1 MSKKAKI
8 AMILAATINGEIG
21 YKNTIPWKLK
31 GDLPRFKDLTN
42 GNAIIMGRSS
52 YESLPGPL
60 KGRIVIVLTRDP
72 AFASEVHD
80 PENNVH
86 SATSLPE
93 AIEKAREFKT
103 QTIFLAGGASVYE
116 EGMGLAD
123 VVYLTLVHKS
133 APKYDTRV
141 KNMRFPEE
149 TWTQID
155 FKHVFEPD
163 AQYPELRIPSHTYH
177 TFERIEK

>member
-8 AMILAATINGEIG
+8 AMILASTINGEIG

-42 GNAIIMGRSS
+42 GNVLIMGRSS

-80 PENNVH
+80 PENNVY
-86 SATSLPE
+86 SASSLPE
-93 AIEKAREFKT
+93 AIENARTFKT
-103 QTIFLAGGASVYE
+103 QVIFLAGGASIYE
-116 EGMGLAD
+116 EGMGIAD
-123 VVYLTLVHKS
+123 VVYLTLVHKH

-141 KNMRFPEE
+141 KNMHFPDDA
-149 TWTQID
+149 WTQID
-155 FKHVFEPD
+155 YRHVFEP
-163 AQYPELRIPSHTYH
+163 AAEFPEFSNPSHTYH

>member
-1 MSKKAKI
+1 MSKKARI
-8 AMILAATINGEIG
+8 AMILASTINGEIG

-31 GDLPRFKDLTN
+31 GDLPRFKDLTT
-42 GNAIIMGRSS
+42 GNVLIMGRSS

-60 KGRIVIVLTRDP
+60 KDRIVIVLTRDP

-80 PENNVH
+80 PENKVY
-86 SATSLPE
+86 SASSLPE
-93 AIEKAREFKT
+93 AIENARSFKT
-103 QTIFLAGGASVYE
+103 PIIFLAGGASIYE

-123 VVYLTLVHKS
+123 YVYLTLVHKS

-141 KNMRFPEE
+141 KNMRFPEDV
-149 TWTQID
+149 WTQVE

-163 AQYPELRIPSHTYH
+163 AEFPELRVPSHTYH